1 MLIQASSPHVVDV
14 LLLGNFKLVVLIVH
28 FFEVKELLCFF
39 LEILTGSQSAI
50 EAHEDH
56 PFIII

>member
-14 LLLGNFKLVVLIVH
+14 LLLGNFKLVVLIVD

-39 LEILTGSQSAI
+39 LEIFAGSKSAI
-50 EAHEDH
+50 EAHKYH
-56 PFIII
+56 AFVII